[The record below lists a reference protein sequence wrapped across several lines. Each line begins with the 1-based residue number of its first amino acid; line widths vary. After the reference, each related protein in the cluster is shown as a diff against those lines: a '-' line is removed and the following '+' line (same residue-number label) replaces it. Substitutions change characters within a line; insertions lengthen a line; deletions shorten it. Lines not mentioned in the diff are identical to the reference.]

1 MRHEEDETRRTWA
14 TRTKWFQESAPQATH
29 KSRDQRDLRLWLY
42 SRRRSIKIPHVTTD
56 KHTKSP
62 VDRGRGRKVE
72 TTPDKKYIK
81 NPFLNYKDRRLGAVH
96 LKITLD
102 LHNSCSLSV
111 VGLSCTAQ
119 CVYGQ
124 FHYLLRVVNL
134 HLNMGTQLHWKLS
147 SSGDH
152 KDPNLVHFS
161 RPWLRPVAITGSVSP
176 SLSSSRLPF
185 ISTWHFW
192 TLESILKYI
201 WPSHQIVIE
210 KGWLGRSPGNH
221 L

>member
-72 TTPDKKYIK
+72 TTPDKKCIK

-119 CVYGQ
+119 CLYGQ

-134 HLNMGTQLHWKLS
+134 HLNMGTQLYWNCPRVASTKTLIS
-147 SSGDH
+147 SISP
-152 KDPNLVHFS
+152 DPDCVPSPLRDQC
-161 RPWLRPVAITGSVSP
+161 RPPYR
-176 SLSSSRLPF
+176 
-185 ISTWHFW
+185 H
-192 TLESILKYI
+192 
-201 WPSHQIVIE
+201 
-210 KGWLGRSPGNH
+210 PGCH
-221 L
+221 SFPLDIFGLWRAF